1 MSTGFDDAAVA
12 REVTREVTQAFGDYE
27 RALMAYD
34 VQALDSHFWQ
44 DERAVR
50 FGVAETLYGH
60 AAIARYRRTRISVPA
75 RQLHHTEV
83 LVLGADAAVVNTEF
97 RYPGDPRLGRQSQV
111 WARTAAGWRVV
122 AAHVSFE
129 QDVEL

>member
-1 MSTGFDDAAVA
+1 MSMDFDDAEIG
-12 REVTREVTQAFGDYE
+12 REVALAFADYE
-27 RALMAYD
+27 RSLMAYD
-34 VQALDSHFWQ
+34 VQALDGHFWQ

-60 AAIARYRRTRISVPA
+60 AAIARYRRTRTSVPA

-83 LVLGADAAVVNTEF
+83 LVLGANAAVVNTEF

-111 WARTAAGWRVV
+111 WARTVAGWRVV
-122 AAHVSFE
+122 AAHVSFQ

>member
-1 MSTGFDDAAVA
+1 MNVDFDDAEIG
-12 REVTREVTQAFGDYE
+12 REVLLAFADYE

-34 VQALDSHFWQ
+34 VEALDGHFWQ

-60 AAIARYRRTRISVPA
+60 AAIARYRRTRTSVPA

-83 LVLGADAAVVNTEF
+83 LVLGANAAVVNTEF

-111 WARTAAGWRVV
+111 WARTVAGWRVV
-122 AAHVSFE
+122 AAHVSFQ

>member
-1 MSTGFDDAAVA
+1 MNAVFDNAAVE
-12 REVTREVTQAFGDYE
+12 REVALAFADYE

-34 VQALDSHFWQ
+34 VQALDGHFWQ

-50 FGVAETLYGH
+50 FGIAETLYGH
-60 AAIARYRRTRISVPA
+60 AAIARYRRTRSGVSV
-75 RQLHHTEV
+75 RQLHRTAV
-83 LVLGADAAVVNTEF
+83 LVLGANAAVVNAEF

-122 AAHVSFE
+122 AAHVSFQ

>member
-1 MSTGFDDAAVA
+1 MTVHFDDPDVA
-12 REVTREVTQAFGDYE
+12 REVGAAFADYE

-34 VQALDSHFWQ
+34 VDALDGHFWH

-50 FGVAETLYGH
+50 FGVAESLYGH
-60 AAIARYRRTRISVPA
+60 AAIARYRRTRSGVSA
-75 RQLHHTEV
+75 RQLHHTAV
-83 LVLGADAAVVNTEF
+83 LVLGANAAVVNTEF
-97 RYPGDPRLGRQSQV
+97 RYPGDPRRGRQSQV
-111 WARTAAGWRVV
+111 WARTEAGWRVV